1 MQRCVQRLVYWTSS
15 PTTYPKIT
23 AQTHRPP
30 SFSLIPP
37 KLPLVGY
44 SLYQGYISLIA
55 FHAAPPRH
63 QSQFK
68 SHLLRGASPKPMTW
82 SNLFTPLIVQSIF
95 LLCHLQSNCLEP
107 SSSFICLFPV
117 NGYSLEYKTLR
128 AKIISVLSHPSNP
141 RWHPAHSRCS
151 LITGAWMK
159 DWVKNL
165 SVMSSVGSK
174 CEL

>member
-1 MQRCVQRLVYWTSS
+1 MCPAACLLDLKSYHLPQNHSPDTQASFFFPHSTQTSSCGLFPLPGIYFPYSFPCCPTSS
-15 PTTYPKIT
+15 PVSVQISPPQRGFPK
-23 AQTHRPP
+23 AHD
-30 SFSLIPP
+30 
-37 KLPLVGY
+37 
-44 SLYQGYISLIA
+44 
-55 FHAAPPRH
+55 
-63 QSQFK
+63 
-68 SHLLRGASPKPMTW
+68 
-82 SNLFTPLIVQSIF
+82 LFTPLIVQSIF

>member
-44 SLYQGYISLIA
+44 SLYQKYISLIA

-63 QSQFK
+63 QSSVQI
-68 SHLLRGASPKPMTW
+68 SPPQRGFPKAHD
-82 SNLFTPLIVQSIF
+82 LFTPLIVQSIF